1 MSPSVSA
8 EAVLHEERQV
18 GLPGRNAGR
27 VLRGEAGIA
36 QRVLRKAR
44 QFAAQGVCR
53 INPFDRGV
61 QQAQPAGDPCPRG
74 FARQMSRLRRQ

>member
-53 INPFDRGV
+53 VHPFDRGV

-74 FARQMSRLRRQ
+74 LDHQLAPLGWQ